1 MRKALFLL
9 VALAACS
16 PAKAPETSAAAPE
29 AAAPQTAVAEPA
41 ATDAWLGK
49 WIGVEGNTLTIE
61 ATGVKGAYAITEGT
75 LDGVKRYGGKAE
87 GDRIALVDAGASG
100 AIRAATGDETG
111 LKYLAGK
118 TNCLVIES
126 GRGFCR

>member
-1 MRKALFLL
+1 MKKALFLII
-9 VALAACS
+9 ALAACS
-16 PAKAPETSAAAPE
+16 PTKAPETSSAAPE

-41 ATDAWLGK
+41 ATDGWLGK

-61 ATGVKGAYAITEGT
+61 ATGVKGAYAITEVT
-75 LDGVKRYGGKAE
+75 LDGPKNYVGTSA
-87 GDRIALVDAGASG
+87 GDHIAFVDGAASG
-100 AIRAATGDETG
+100 SIKAGTGDETG
-111 LKYLAGK
+111 LKWLAGK